1 MAQRLARST
10 HNRQAPGSNPGGATK
25 LVPQGPHPRGC
36 GPLFVSHALREVNPP
51 RENRGTATHPTYP
64 AREPWHC
71 HTSHVPRAG
80 TVALPRI
87 RRSRGSFCA
96 RNVALPHIPCNPL
109 NEGVRA
115 HIDIFLKTRGL
126 KSLEATTG
134 FEPVVRALQA
144 PALPLGHVAIQ
155 QAANGHLR

>member
-25 LVPQGPHPRGC
+25 LVSQGPHPRGC
-36 GPLFVSHALREVNPP
+36 GPLFVSHALREVNP
-51 RENRGTATHPTYP
+51 
-64 AREPWHC
+64 C
-71 HTSHVPRAG
+71 AG
-80 TVALPRI
+80 T
-87 RRSRGSFCA
+87 
-96 RNVALPHIPCNPL
+96 VALPHIPCNPL

-115 HIDIFLKTRGL
+115 HIDIFLKTKGL